1 MMISIGLF
9 KQKNKT
15 FGIALGGGA
24 AWAVAHIGILE
35 VLEENGIK
43 IDGIAGTSAGSIV
56 ASLYAF
62 GLRPHEIKDLALR
75 LKLNDVFHWKISKMG
90 LSQTDRI
97 ESLIIDAIG
106 EKKIGD
112 AGIPLFITATDLM
125 RAEAFVFDGDAFV
138 HEAVAASCAIPG
150 VFVPFEFN
158 GRVLVDGSLVA
169 DVNCKVLKENGFDV
183 VVGVELSNYRKGKKP
198 NNMFEILLESLQ
210 GMVERSNREL
220 FKYADL
226 VVRPQIFEIGRFEID
241 KVPQL
246 LQKGREAMA
255 SRIIDI
261 KKLL

>member
-9 KQKNKT
+9 KQRTRT

-24 AWAVAHIGILE
+24 AWAVAHIGVLE
-35 VLEENGIK
+35 VLEENSIK

-62 GLRPHEIKDLALR
+62 GFRPHEIKDFALR
-75 LKLNDVFHWKISKMG
+75 LKLSDVFHWKISKMG

-97 ESLIIDAIG
+97 EKLIIDAIG
-106 EKKIGD
+106 KKRIGD
-112 AGIPLFITATDLM
+112 ANIPLFITATDLM
-125 RAEAFVFDGDAFV
+125 RSEAFVFDGETFV

-150 VFVPFEFN
+150 IFVPFDFN

-169 DVNCKVLKENGFDV
+169 DVNCKVLRENDFDV
-183 VVGVELSNYRKGKKP
+183 VIGVELSNYRRGKKP
-198 NNMFEILLESLQ
+198 SSMFEVLLESLQ
-210 GMVERSNREL
+210 GMIENSNREL

-226 VVRPQIFEIGRFEID
+226 IVKPEIFDVGRFEID

-246 LQKGREAMA
+246 LQKGREAIA
-255 SRIIDI
+255 SKIIDI
-261 KKLL
+261 KQLL